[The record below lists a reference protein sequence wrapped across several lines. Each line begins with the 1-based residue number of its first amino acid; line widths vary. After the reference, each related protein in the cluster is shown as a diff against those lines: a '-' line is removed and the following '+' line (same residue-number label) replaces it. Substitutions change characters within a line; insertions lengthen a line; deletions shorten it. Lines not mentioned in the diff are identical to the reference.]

1 MSGVVAAVIPA
12 YRAAPWVAEVVC
24 GTREQLEVVLVV
36 DDGSDDDTAAE
47 ARAAG
52 AELLSHPSN
61 LGKAAALRT
70 AFVELFRRGVD
81 AVVTLDADGQH
92 LPSEIPKLLVA
103 HRQGGDLVLGSR
115 DHLSAGMSGLRRRS
129 NRLSSAAISWAA
141 GTRLA
146 DVQTGFR
153 LYTRQVL
160 SSTGF
165 EGHRFA
171 AESAVVVRAARLGF
185 RVVSVPIELGYAD
198 GRSSSHYRPLVDS
211 LRIARAVI
219 AARIRPRGSKGL
231 PVSPR

>member
-1 MSGVVAAVIPA
+1 MNEVVVAVIPA
-12 YRAAPWVAEVVC
+12 FRAAPWVAEVVR
-24 GTREQLEVVLVV
+24 GTLEQLEVVLVV

-47 ARAAG
+47 AQAAG
-52 AELLSHPSN
+52 AELLSHPAN

-70 AFVELFRRGVD
+70 AFAELFRRGVD
-81 AVVTLDADGQH
+81 VVVTLDADGQH
-92 LPSEIPKLLVA
+92 LPSEIPKLLAA
-103 HRQGGDLVLGSR
+103 HGQGADLVLGSR
-115 DHLSAGMSGLRRRS
+115 NHLFTGMSGLRRRS

-141 GTRLA
+141 GTHMA

-153 LYTRQVL
+153 LYTREVL

-165 EGHRFA
+165 AGDRFA

-211 LRIARAVI
+211 LRIACAVI
-219 AARIRPRGSKGL
+219 GARLRPRGPAS
-231 PVSPR
+231 RF